1 MLISCMELNPVSTE
15 SGCRII
21 IPPGSCYV
29 KAKYFKGTVFR
40 LENIRTAQINKNLS
54 RDALEV
60 NE

>member
-1 MLISCMELNPVSTE
+1 MELNPVSTE

-29 KAKYFKGTVFR
+29 KAKYSKGTVFR